1 MKTHIALLALALAG
15 CGTAPITDAEGTR
28 ASAILD
34 PRRGC
39 FTNRARGPVA
49 P

>member
-34 PRRGC
+34 PRKGL
-39 FTNRARGPVA
+39 PH
-49 P
+49 